1 MDTKNTVAVL
11 LVIKNEANY
20 LPKFLDSIKNQTHKN
35 INVYLFDNN
44 STDNSVSVVKDLY
57 PAAKIFSSN
66 TNIGFAKANNIL
78 AQKAFGDG
86 AEFIFILN
94 PDIILDKFC
103 VEILIIE
110 IKNNQEI
117 GIIAPIM
124 LSGDTDRINSFGT
137 IVNFKNYKEEWP
149 FRDKLYSEDLPE
161 INFVDTVGGGV
172 TFLPKSTYLKTGL
185 FEESYFIYG
194 EEIDLG
200 YRVKN
205 IGLKA
210 AVCSKAI
217 AKRFHDSK
225 KDLPEALNF
234 KYYYKM
240 RSEFLYLVKFKFYFG
255 AIKNLFHY
263 LIRFP
268 KILLWS
274 LDISDFWLF
283 YFFYL
288 GIAHGI
294 IGIKGKAKVQF
305 K

>member
-1 MDTKNTVAVL
+1 MNTEDIVAVL

-20 LPKFLDSIKNQTHKN
+20 LPKFLESILNQTYKN
-35 INVYLFDNN
+35 INIYLFDNN
-44 STDNSVSVVKDLY
+44 SSDNSVKVVKSFC
-57 PAAKIFSSN
+57 PSAKIFESS

-78 AQKAFGDG
+78 AKKAFDDG
-86 AEFIFILN
+86 AEFIFVLN
-94 PDIILDKFC
+94 PDIVLEKSCI
-103 VEILIIE
+103 EILISE
-110 IKNNQEI
+110 IKNNHEI

-124 LSGDTDRINSFGT
+124 LTGDTNKINSFGT
-137 IVNFKNYKEEWP
+137 NVNFKNYREEWP
-149 FRDKLYSEDLPE
+149 FRDKLFSKDLPE

-185 FEESYFIYG
+185 FEENYFIYG

-200 YRVKN
+200 YRIKK

-210 AVCSKAI
+210 AVCSKAV

-240 RSEFLYLVKFKFYFG
+240 RSEFLYLIKFKFYFG
-255 AIKNLFHY
+255 VIKNLIHY
-263 LIRFP
+263 LIRIP
-268 KILLWS
+268 KILIWS
-274 LDISDFWLF
+274 FNISDIWLF

-294 IGIKGKAKVQF
+294 LGIKGKTKVQF